1 MPDWLT
7 QAFHVDKELALEV
20 LFWRQAVAFLAGCV
34 VAYIYWLTQRGQAAK
49 AGTGGR
55 YKPRE
60 GSSQTLM
67 MMATLVLLTV
77 LIGMIGSVIQDNI
90 ARAFSLVGAL
100 SIVRF
105 RTVVEDTRDTAFVIF
120 AVAVGM
126 AIGAGYLMVP
136 LVGIPFVAAA
146 AWLFRPR
153 GESALAVAGG
163 ETEAW
168 LATVRLGAGFA
179 GEPDLKAVLNLHAA
193 QASLTEIV
201 TSRQG
206 AAVDR
211 TYRLLLRGPDG
222 VPSMV
227 NALNALQGV
236 QQVEVRRE
244 G

>member
-7 QAFHVDKELALEV
+7 ESFNADAELSLLVLLE
-20 LFWRQAVAFLAGCV
+20 RQAVAFVAGCL
-34 VAYIYWLTQRGQAAK
+34 VAYIYWLTQRGVETKPGAR
-49 AGTGGR
+49 TR
-55 YKPRE
+55 PRE
-60 GSSQTLM
+60 GTSQTLM

-77 LIGMIGSVIQDNI
+77 LIGMIGSVVGNNV

-126 AIGAGYLMVP
+126 AIGAGYLKVP
-136 LVGIPFVAAA
+136 LVGIPFVALAA
-146 AWLFRPR
+146 LLFRPR
-153 GESALAVAGG
+153 ASVNLTAPVVVLEPWVA
-163 ETEAW
+163 TI
-168 LATVRLGAGFA
+168 RLGTGFS
-179 GEPDLKAVLNLHAA
+179 GEPDLKALLNLHAA
-193 QASLTEIV
+193 ESMLREVV

-211 TYRLLLRGPDG
+211 TYRLLLRSAED

-227 NALNALQGV
+227 NALNTLQGV

-244 G
+244 D